1 MNKRV
6 PRTYPVCQVLSVY
19 DGDTI
24 RVDVDRGARIHTRD
38 WLRLKDVRAP
48 ELREADGPAAKADVV
63 AWLNEYAPDGMVEVT
78 TFWSQG
84 DLKEIN
90 EQMTF
95 LRYVAEVRSPSGVEL
110 GGWLRAKGWID
121 RGE

>member
-6 PRTYPVCQVLSVY
+6 PRVYPVCEVLKVY
-19 DGDTI
+19 DGDTL
-24 RVDVDRGARIHTRD
+24 RVDTDRGGHVHTHD

-48 ELREADGPAAKADVV
+48 ELREADGPAARGDVATWMNEHAAD
-63 AWLNEYAPDGMVEVT
+63 GFVEVT

-84 DLKEIN
+84 STKEIN
-90 EQMTF
+90 EDTTF
-95 LRYVAEVRSPSGVEL
+95 VRYVAEVRAPNGALLNEY
-110 GGWLRAKGWID
+110 LRAKGWID